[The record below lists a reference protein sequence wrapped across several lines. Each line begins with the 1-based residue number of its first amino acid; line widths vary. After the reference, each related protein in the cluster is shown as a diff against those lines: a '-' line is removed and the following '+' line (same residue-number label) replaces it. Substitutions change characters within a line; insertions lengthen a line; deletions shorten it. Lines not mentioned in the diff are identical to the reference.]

1 MTKGTNL
8 KVGLKILFKL
18 IMNIFRK
25 VLSWYFHYIK

>member
-25 VLSWYFHYIK
+25 VLSW